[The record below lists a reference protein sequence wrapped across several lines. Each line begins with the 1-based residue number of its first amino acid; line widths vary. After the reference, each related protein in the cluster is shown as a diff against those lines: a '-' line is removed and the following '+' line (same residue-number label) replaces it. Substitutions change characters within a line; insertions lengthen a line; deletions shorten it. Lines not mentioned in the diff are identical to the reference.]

1 MPNPFCVSPVT
12 TTDNFQFLWS
22 TSSHLKAFS
31 VQQKTSLASLQK
43 EIPALCSQ
51 KKRKKTCRLKPRN
64 ISLAEQQPDSRSVI
78 DVVVQKNEID
88 LCWCAKTLNN
98 RFPDSQ
104 TYRNRGFKSLNPA
117 PVVNYGRC
125 KQSNSKCK
133 NYFLYHRLHFIKDS
147 LQANDTLL
155 LQACHSTHKKHILHF
170 FCLLHFLITSG
181 IQQSALQ
188 IFHDLH

>member
-51 KKRKKTCRLKPRN
+51 KKRKKTCRLKPRS

-78 DVVVQKNEID
+78 DVVVHKNEID

-125 KQSNSKCK
+125 KQSNSKCR
-133 NYFLYHRLHFIKDS
+133 NDFLYHRLHFINVKRPKIHFRQMTHYCYKPVTQLTKNTS
-147 LQANDTLL
+147 FISF
-155 LQACHSTHKKHILHF
+155 ACSTF
-170 FCLLHFLITSG
+170 
-181 IQQSALQ
+181 
-188 IFHDLH
+188 